1 MRILVVDDEP
11 GNRFMARILL
21 EDEGFEVDEAE
32 DGYAALAACAAGR
45 YDLVVL
51 DQRMPGLTGVEVAI
65 KLRAEG
71 WATPLVLYSAYVAD
85 AIEIVAQA
93 EGLGLRLV
101 DKVDVDGLVD
111 AAREVAATVS

>member
-11 GNRFMARILL
+11 GNRFMARLLL
-21 EDEGFEVDEAE
+21 EEEGFEVDEAA
-32 DGYAALAACAAGR
+32 DGYEALAACAACAF
-45 YDLVVL
+45 DLVVL

-85 AIEIVAQA
+85 AIEVVAQA
-93 EGLGLRLV
+93 DDLGLRLV
-101 DKVDVDGLVD
+101 DKVDVDGLID
-111 AAREVAATVS
+111 AAREIAATF